1 MLHLIREVA
10 RRWRNTR
17 TAVQAGEGTR
27 FRRLRIRC
35 ASNDRIV
42 IGDQSMVEARIAI
55 DRSPATVRIGSRTF
69 IGRSVLVAAERI
81 TIGDD
86 VLISWDVTIVDHD
99 SHSLDFDQR
108 CNDVVEWLKGAK

>member
-1 MLHLIREVA
+1 
-10 RRWRNTR
+10 
-17 TAVQAGEGTR
+17 
-27 FRRLRIRC
+27 
-35 ASNDRIV
+35 
-42 IGDQSMVEARIAI
+42 MVEARIAI

-108 CNDVVEWLKGAK
+108 RNDVVEWLKGAKDWSAVTVAPVTIGNKVWIGLGATVLKGVTIGE